1 MTLNMIR
8 YTVKPDRVQEN
19 EDLVRAVY
27 AELHRTEPE
36 GVRYA
41 TFKLD
46 DGATFVHLHVNERED
61 GTNALT
67 ELPVFKDFTQGI
79 SERCEEQPAFAELH
93 EIGAFRL
100 FEEGRSQ
107 TRTLAQ

>member
-1 MTLNMIR
+1 MALKMIR

-36 GVRYA
+36 GFRYA

-46 DGATFVHLHVNERED
+46 DGDAFVHLHVNERED
-61 GTNALT
+61 GTNALA
-67 ELPVFKDFTQGI
+67 ELPVFKEFSRGI
-79 SERCEEQPAFAELH
+79 SERREEQPVFAELH

-100 FEEGRSQ
+100 FEEGASQ
-107 TRTLAQ
+107 TRTLGQ

>member
-1 MTLNMIR
+1 MIR
-8 YTVKPDRVQEN
+8 YKVKPDRVQEN

-36 GVRYA
+36 GFRYG

-46 DGATFVHLHVNERED
+46 DGASFVHLHVNERED
-61 GTNALT
+61 GSNVLA
-67 ELPVFKDFTQGI
+67 ELPAFKEFSRGI
-79 SERCEEQPAFAELH
+79 SERSEEKPVFAELH
-93 EIGAFRL
+93 EIGTFRF
-100 FEEGRSQ
+100 FEEGASQ

>member
-1 MTLNMIR
+1 MALKMIR

-27 AELHRTEPE
+27 AELHRSEPE
-36 GVRYA
+36 GV
-41 TFKLD
+41 
-46 DGATFVHLHVNERED
+46 
-61 GTNALT
+61 
-67 ELPVFKDFTQGI
+67 
-79 SERCEEQPAFAELH
+79 RCEEQPAFAELR

-100 FEEGRSQ
+100 FEEGASQ